1 MTEFDVIIVGGGIA
15 GASLGA
21 EIAGKRR
28 TLIVEA
34 ETQCGYHATG
44 RSAAFY
50 LESYGGPE
58 VSKLTLASRDFLAAP
73 PSDFS
78 KHGFLRVRGDLHLAR
93 DVLSEVPAGV
103 ETRIVERQELERLV
117 PGIRPQWRR
126 ALFEPSCADIDAA
139 GLHAAYLRR
148 FRRSGGI
155 VETGARL
162 IRAERRNGRWT
173 VTLEDG
179 STRTAAI
186 LVNAAGAWADEVAKA
201 SGAARLGISPKRR
214 TMVQLR
220 LGRSGLKALPLVD
233 SADGTFYFKGE
244 TDNSI
249 WLTPHDEIPSE
260 PCDAAPDE
268 IDIAIAID
276 RFQEVVDW
284 PIERVER
291 SWAGLRTFAP
301 DQLPVFG
308 FDAQMPGFFWCAGQG
323 GFGIQTSPA
332 AAKLAAAL
340 LLEEE
345 ADGSGA
351 HIDPAVFSPLR
362 FAVGAPPIGEAS
374 EPPPP
379 PPTFQQ
385 GNERVGDD

>member
-1 MTEFDVIIVGGGIA
+1 MAEFDVIIVGGGIA

-28 TLIVEA
+28 TLILEA

-58 VSKLTLASRDFLAAP
+58 VSKLTLASRDFLATP
-73 PSDFS
+73 PADFS
-78 KHGFLRVRGDLHLAR
+78 ENGFLRVRGDLHLTR
-93 DVLSEVPAGV
+93 DALPEVPVGV
-103 ETRIVERQELERLV
+103 ETRIVERQELGRLI

-148 FRRSGGI
+148 FRRSGGV

-162 IRAERRNGRWT
+162 IRADRKDGHWT
-173 VTLEDG
+173 VALEDG
-179 STRTAAI
+179 STRSAAI
-186 LVNAAGAWADEVAKA
+186 LVDAAGAWADHVAA
-201 SGAARLGISPKRR
+201 ACGAKRLGILPKRR

-220 LGRSGLKALPLVD
+220 LARSGLKQLPLVD

-260 PCDAAPDE
+260 PCDAAPEE
-268 IDIAIAID
+268 IDVAIAID

-291 SWAGLRTFAP
+291 SWAGLRSFAP
-301 DQLPVFG
+301 DRLPVYG
-308 FDAQMPGFFWCAGQG
+308 FDADVAGFFWCAGQG

-332 AAKLAAAL
+332 AAKMAASVL
-340 LLEEE
+340 LGEEP
-345 ADGSGA
+345 DPMVA
-351 HIDPAVFSPLR
+351 HIDPVVFSPKR
-362 FAVGAPPIGEAS
+362 F
-374 EPPPP
+374 
-379 PPTFQQ
+379 T
-385 GNERVGDD
+385 R